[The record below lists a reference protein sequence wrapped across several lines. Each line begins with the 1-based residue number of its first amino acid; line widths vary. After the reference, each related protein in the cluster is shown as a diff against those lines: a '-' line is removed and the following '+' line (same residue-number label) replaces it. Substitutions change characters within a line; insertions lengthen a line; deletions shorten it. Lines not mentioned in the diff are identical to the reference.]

1 MLDLGFC
8 ALETNLVS
16 QVASWPT
23 SQNAVKTHFPG
34 QHTRPGRIF
43 ILYMIYIYIINN
55 DTSGDSETCLHLVW
69 YERNSRDP
77 RCKDWRRTFFSHRC
91 AICWNGNLNRELW
104 FAKKYNWRWTK
115 PCIFECL
122 DRFPS
127 LRTKRSWV
135 PLANLQGSRS
145 PNLSHWNPVD
155 RCVYIY
161 IYRGLYDLIYWCLLV
176 CWTHN

>member
-1 MLDLGFC
+1 MLWKQISSAKL
-8 ALETNLVS
+8 
-16 QVASWPT
+16 QVGRHPKMQSKRT
-23 SQNAVKTHFPG
+23 SPGSTPVLAVY
-34 QHTRPGRIF
+34 
-43 ILYMIYIYIINN
+43 LYYIWYIYIIIN

-127 LRTKRSWV
+127 LRTKRPWV

-155 RCVYIY
+155 RCVCIY
-161 IYRGLYDLIYWCLLV
+161 I
-176 CWTHN
+176 